1 MEHHKSDCCH
11 HQDEQP
17 LKDVVCGMSV
27 TTESPHHFAYQ
38 DQDYYFCGAGCR
50 TKFAADP
57 ERYLSPEQGSAEE
70 DPNAASTWYI
80 CPMDPEVR
88 QLGPGTCPKCGM
100 ALEPEMPSLEEE
112 DNPELTDFS
121 RRFWWTLPLSLAV
134 FVLAMFGHGRN
145 WMPGHVQN
153 WVEFALATPVVL
165 WAGLPFFQR
174 CVQSFINRSPNMWTL
189 IGIGTGAAY
198 LYSVAATVVPGLF
211 PENFVEGGRVSV
223 YFEAAAVIISLTLMG
238 QLFELRAR
246 SSTSA
251 AIRSLLQLAPDM
263 ARRIRADGEEEDIP
277 LAHVHVGDRLRIRPG
292 EKVPVDG
299 VVDEGSSAID
309 ESMLTGEPLPVTKR
323 PGDKVIGATLNTSGA
338 LVMRAEKVG
347 SESTLSRI
355 VALVAQAQRSRAP
368 MQRLADTVAG
378 YFVVVVVIIAILT
391 FLIWGVF
398 GPEPSWVFGLINA
411 VAVLIIACPC
421 ALGLATPMSIMVAT
435 GRAATQGILFRD
447 AAAIEAM
454 CKVDTLVV
462 DKTGTLTEGR
472 PRFRSAIAAAP
483 YSDEQVLKLAASL
496 DQGSEH
502 PLAMAIVGEAR
513 ERQLALSPVE
523 EFASDSGIGV
533 TGTVDGHKL
542 ALGNTA
548 LMDLH
553 GVNWQDI
560 AEVSEQQRGTGASVM
575 LLAVDGHCAGLLA
588 VADPTKPTSAAAL
601 ESLRA
606 AGINVIMA
614 TGDGEVTARA
624 VGKEL
629 GIDTIHGEVTP
640 ARKLALVDDL
650 QKQGHVVAMAG
661 DGINDAPALAKAN
674 VGIAMGTGTDVAMSS
689 AQVTLVKGDL
699 RGIAE
704 AIQLSDLT
712 VRNMRQN
719 LGFAFLYNM
728 IGVPV
733 AAGVLYPFTGML
745 MSPML
750 AALAMSLSSV
760 SVVTN
765 ALRVRGARVQAS

>member
-1 MEHHKSDCCH
+1 
-11 HQDEQP
+11 
-17 LKDVVCGMSV
+17 
-27 TTESPHHFAYQ
+27 
-38 DQDYYFCGAGCR
+38 
-50 TKFAADP
+50 
-57 ERYLSPEQGSAEE
+57 
-70 DPNAASTWYI
+70 
-80 CPMDPEVR
+80 
-88 QLGPGTCPKCGM
+88 
-100 ALEPEMPSLEEE
+100 
-112 DNPELTDFS
+112 
-121 RRFWWTLPLSLAV
+121 
-134 FVLAMFGHGRN
+134 
-145 WMPGHVQN
+145 
-153 WVEFALATPVVL
+153 
-165 WAGLPFFQR
+165 
-174 CVQSFINRSPNMWTL
+174 
-189 IGIGTGAAY
+189 
-198 LYSVAATVVPGLF
+198 ATVAPGLF
-211 PENFVEGGRVSV
+211 PENFMEEGRVNV

-251 AIRSLLQLAPDM
+251 AIRSLLQLAPDI

-277 LAHVHVGDRLRIRPG
+277 LSHVHVGDRLRIRPG

-299 VVDEGSSAID
+299 VGEEGSSAID

-323 PGDKVIGATLNTSGA
+323 PGEKVIGATLNTSGA

-368 MQRLADTVAG
+368 MQRLADIVAG

-411 VAVLIIACPC
+411 VAVLIIGGPC
-421 ALGLATPMSIMVAT
+421 GLGLATPLSSMVAA
-435 GRAATQGILFRD
+435 GRAATRGILFRD

-483 YSDEQVLKLAASL
+483 YSDEQVLQLAASL

-575 LLAVDGHCAGLLA
+575 LLAVDGRCAGLLA

-601 ESLRA
+601 DSLRA

-629 GIDTIHGEVTP
+629 GIDTIYGEVTP
-640 ARKLALVDDL
+640 ARKLELVDEL

-674 VGIAMGTGTDVAMSS
+674 VGIAMGTGTDAAMSS

-765 ALRVRGARVQAS
+765 ALRVRGA